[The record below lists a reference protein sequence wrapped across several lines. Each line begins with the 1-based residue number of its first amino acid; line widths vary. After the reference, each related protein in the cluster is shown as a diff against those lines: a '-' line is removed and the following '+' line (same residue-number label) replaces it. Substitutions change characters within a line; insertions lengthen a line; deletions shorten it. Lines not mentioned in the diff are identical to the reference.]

1 MLPSFLEKKRVKEIE
16 SDIIELYSLL
26 HQRYVIS
33 EGGLDVM
40 VWNCF
45 DFLYSLHF
53 YSLSWLEG
61 EICTS
66 SIRLLPSL
74 FMSWLSTSSCMP
86 SFQYLWVDWIIEWI
100 KVCHIAG
107 DFHFNRQYS
116 LKLYCPCCKEI
127 YLPQDEESECIIHFN
142 IPYHII
148 YSNRWMLF
156 RRFIPDG
163 VFSSLPRVCSY
174 ISSRGIQTSSI
185 WICN

>member
-1 MLPSFLEKKRVKEIE
+1 MLPSFLEKKRIKEIE

-33 EGGLDVM
+33 EGGLDAM
-40 VWNCF
+40 VGDKSDNSIQFCYNSYIEAKVFTW
-45 DFLYSLHF
+45 SLR
-53 YSLSWLEG
+53 SLS
-61 EICTS
+61 
-66 SIRLLPSL
+66 SL
-74 FMSWLSTSSCMP
+74 FVSRMPSSTCMP
-86 SFQYLWVDWIIEWI
+86 CYQFLWVDWIIEWI